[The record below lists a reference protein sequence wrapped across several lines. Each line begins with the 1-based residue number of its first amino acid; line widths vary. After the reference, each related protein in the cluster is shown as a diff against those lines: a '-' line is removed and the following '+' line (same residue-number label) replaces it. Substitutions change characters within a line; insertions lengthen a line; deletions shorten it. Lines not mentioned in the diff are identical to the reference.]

1 MGNRRAAQSRLVGK
15 YPTGHTKAYGCPD
28 RCAGK
33 TAGCRCA
40 VECAIKDRRQRTRHF
55 LYVQAN
61 HDQAHQ
67 YVGNRHGRHDGTGG
81 GSDTLDP
88 AQNDRADDN
97 HQNPTG
103 QRPGNLKLV
112 AQYLR
117 NGIGLDRVR
126 QSKARHAAKQ
136 GKRRTQQRITRT
148 QPVADV
154 IHRATAVAAPV
165 ILLAI
170 TDRQHGL
177 GILHRHAKQCCQPH
191 PEERARAAEGDRC
204 RHAGDVARANGRTEG
219 RHQRPE
225 WRYVTLALTLE
236 ATQQQPEREAKPPP
250 RQKPQAQGQEN
261 PGTEQQYLH
270 GHTPGPGIDFDNK
283 GFHYVRIS
291 LISVLGEHISA
302 SRGLPNTRPS
312 IEGHLKEET
321 RPCRCHQLVPVA
333 AFINWGSWANK
344 PNTPPV

>member
-1 MGNRRAAQSRLVGK
+1 M
-15 YPTGHTKAYGCPD
+15 
-28 RCAGK
+28 
-33 TAGCRCA
+33 
-40 VECAIKDRRQRTRHF
+40 
-55 LYVQAN
+55 QAN
-61 HDQAHQ
+61 HDQAHEHIS
-67 YVGNRHGRHDGTGG
+67 NRHCRHDGTGSS
-81 GSDTLDP
+81 SDTLDP
-88 AQNDRADDN
+88 AQNDRADNN
-97 HQNPTG
+97 HQNATS

-112 AQYLR
+112 SQYL
-117 NGIGLDRVR
+117 GDGVGLDRVR
-126 QSKARHAAKQ
+126 QSKTRHAAKQ
-136 GKRRTQQRITRT
+136 GKGASQQRITRT

-177 GILHRHAKQCCQPH
+177 GIFHRHAKQRCQPH

-236 ATQQQPEREAKPPP
+236 ATQQQPEREAKPPQ
-250 RQKPQAQGQEN
+250 RQKPQTQGQEN

-291 LISVLGEHISA
+291 QTILLGEHISA
-302 SRGLPNTRPS
+302 LRGLTNATPS
-312 IEGHLKEET
+312 LKTISKKET
-321 RPCRCHQLVPVA
+321 HALRRHQLAPDA
-333 AFINWGSWANK
+333 ALINWGSWANK